1 MGFGDHEENKKVQIP
16 LKTTL
21 MIIII
26 SEVLGTHSM
35 PNKYCIN
42 EEMLGQ
48 EKLFENVKQ

>member
-1 MGFGDHEENKKVQIP
+1 MCFGNHEENKKVQLL

-21 MIIII
+21 RIIII

-35 PNKYCIN
+35 PNKYCVN

-48 EKLFENVKQ
+48 EKLFGNIKQ